1 LSLSQIIA
9 IIVRGILFKGVF
21 FKLTVKSGGGL
32 IPWVVLNTIYLILS
46 VGKYVGLNREIKVI
60 L

>member
-1 LSLSQIIA
+1 
-9 IIVRGILFKGVF
+9 VRGILFKGVF